1 MGCHET
7 KVIEIKNGNK
17 KIETNQNPDNKKNLG
32 TTYEQQINGDVKI
45 ISTEE
50 NKNVK

>member
-17 KIETNQNPDNKKNLG
+17 KIETTQNPNYKKNLG
-32 TTYEQQINGDVKI
+32 TMN
-45 ISTEE
+45 
-50 NKNVK
+50 NK